1 MDEISRLFACT
12 GDGIWAVDADYRIV
26 LWNSVAEELLGYTAS
41 EAVGQLC
48 HELLKGCTAEGKPL
62 CKAGCAVMEQ
72 ARRRQPVRCFDL
84 LIAERTGTVRRV
96 NVSIVAVPAESD
108 GHQVS
113 ALVHLFRPAQEGPG
127 CPPSLRIRLLGR
139 TEVQRADG
147 STVDGP
153 LWRRAKVRALL
164 AFLVLHRGQLV
175 HRDAVI
181 EALWPHLD
189 YPAALR
195 NLNTTVYNLRRSLEP
210 SIRRGTESRYIRY
223 EGDCYYLDG
232 GAGHWVDVVA
242 FETLVGQARR
252 ESNPRQAIALYREAL
267 TLYRGDF
274 LADLLGHDLRWCWVE
289 REWLRELYL
298 MALEELGE
306 RCEQGQQEQEASSL
320 YLKVLTLD
328 PCRETAGRR
337 LMRLALRRGDRA
349 AAIAHYR
356 RLADA
361 LWRELKVPPDRE
373 TQRLYRMALQDR

>member
-12 GDGIWAVDADYRIV
+12 GDGVWAVDADYRIV

-48 HELLKGCTAEGKPL
+48 HELLKGRTSEGKPL
-62 CKAGCAVMEQ
+62 CKVGCAIMGQ
-72 ARRRQPVRCFDL
+72 ARQRKPVRCFDL
-84 LIAERTGTVRRV
+84 LIHSRTGAVRRV
-96 NVSIVAVPAESD
+96 SVSIVAVPAKSD
-108 GHQVS
+108 GHQMS
-113 ALVHLFRPAQEGPG
+113 ALVHLFRPAQERLI

-210 SIRRGTESRYIRY
+210 SIRRGADSHYIRY
-223 EGDCYYLDG
+223 EGDCYYLDDG
-232 GAGHWVDVVA
+232 PGHWLDVAA
-242 FETLVGQARR
+242 FETLMGQARR
-252 ESNPRQAIALYREAL
+252 ESNPRRAMALYREAL
-267 TLYRGDF
+267 VLYRGDF

-289 REWLRELYL
+289 RERLRELYL
-298 MALEELGE
+298 MALEELGSL
-306 RCEQGQQEQEASSL
+306 CEQEQQDQEAISL
-320 YLKVLTLD
+320 YLRVMAMD
-328 PCRETAGRR
+328 PCRETVGRR
-337 LMRLALRRGDRA
+337 LMRLAIRQGDRA
-349 AAIAHYR
+349 TAVAHYR

-361 LWRELKVPPDRE
+361 LWQELKVPPDRE
-373 TQRLYRMALQDR
+373 TQRLYRIALQER

>member
-48 HELLKGCTAEGKPL
+48 HELLRGRTAEGKPL
-62 CKAGCAVMEQ
+62 CKADCAIMRR
-72 ARRRQPVRCFDL
+72 ARQRRPVRCFDL
-84 LIAERTGTVRRV
+84 LIPSRMGAVRRV

-108 GHQVS
+108 GHQMS
-113 ALVHLFRPAQEGPG
+113 ALVHLFRPAQERLA

-164 AFLVLHRGQLV
+164 AFLVLYRGQLV

-232 GAGHWVDVVA
+232 SAGHWVDVVA

-289 REWLRELYL
+289 REWLRELHL

-306 RCEQGQQEQEASSL
+306 RCEQEQQEQEAISL
-320 YLKVLTLD
+320 YLKVLALD
-328 PCRETAGRR
+328 PCRETAGQR
-337 LMRLALRRGDRA
+337 LIRLALRRGDRA
-349 AAIAHYR
+349 AAVIYYR

-361 LWRELKVPPDRE
+361 LWQELKVPPDRE